1 VDDKTVKVAT
11 IDTMITFYL
20 AMYYTSKDKDV
31 KARIF
36 CLAAQL
42 FELTQK
48 RLEEDGILKRFSP
61 TCIGDQKTLIS
72 MRRRETSKREEL
84 KNKRGTDE
92 YESWFL
98 NYNPVQLKGTGGG
111 ARPPVRTS
119 QKRGRGKGK
128 LQGKNFKKNYT
139 RKK

>member
-36 CLAAQL
+36 CLAQL

-48 RLEEDGILKRFSP
+48 RLEEDGI
-61 TCIGDQKTLIS
+61 
-72 MRRRETSKREEL
+72 
-84 KNKRGTDE
+84 
-92 YESWFL
+92 
-98 NYNPVQLKGTGGG
+98 
-111 ARPPVRTS
+111 
-119 QKRGRGKGK
+119 
-128 LQGKNFKKNYT
+128 
-139 RKK
+139 

>member
-1 VDDKTVKVAT
+1 
-11 IDTMITFYL
+11 MITFYL

-72 MRRRETSKREEL
+72 MREE
-84 KNKRGTDE
+84 K
-92 YESWFL
+92 
-98 NYNPVQLKGTGGG
+98 PVSE
-111 ARPPVRTS
+111 RS
-119 QKRGRGKGK
+119 
-128 LQGKNFKKNYT
+128 
-139 RKK
+139 